1 MALLPRFL
9 VHLVIDGPETARLQR
24 ANGSQGRAEVKSLRL
39 CTHRCEIS
47 SRGRS
52 ETELPWILTAGASG
66 VLLAE
71 GTLPAEPSLRV
82 TCIQNDI
89 HRNLMLRKNCSYAF
103 APRGTRSRSCYTV
116 NWCHR
121 YKYGTLEVLRTRN
134 SFSSECFSRSR
145 FCTGRKPSR
154 TTQDKTKQNL
164 QGTAC
169 FCHILVIGHLTICLL
184 QRRLASRLA

>member
-1 MALLPRFL
+1 M
-9 VHLVIDGPETARLQR
+9 IDGPETARLQR
-24 ANGSQGRAEVKSLRL
+24 ANGSQGSAEVKSLRL

-71 GTLPAEPSLRV
+71 GTLPAEPPLRV
-82 TCIQNDI
+82 TCIHQNDI
-89 HRNLMLRKNCSYAF
+89 HRNMMLRKNCSHAF
-103 APRGTRSRSCYTV
+103 APRGTRSRSCCTV

-154 TTQDKTKQNL
+154 TGPHRTKPNRIFKAQRL
-164 QGTAC
+164 LSHP
-169 FCHILVIGHLTICLL
+169 CHWASHHLTSPASSGQSACLI
-184 QRRLASRLA
+184 QSCCEPA